1 MNRGKLVIDLDA
13 NTKGFDYQIEAAQE
27 KLDDLL
33 ATYKLLSEEDGF
45 NEQSNEARQL
55 RKEIEQTSNAVVS
68 LQKQQRK
75 AQQQNQKGWDLDL
88 KSIKKVALGI
98 IGIRSLYSL
107 ARKASSSYLSS
118 DIELAEKLQSVWVGL
133 GSFLAPI
140 LEKFSDLM
148 LKAVGYLNVF
158 VKALTGVDYIANA
171 NAKALNKQAKAQA
184 NLNKQTQQYDFDVI
198 RTQQEQTS
206 GGGIDTGT
214 SGMIN
219 IPELDQGLVEKLQN
233 LAYWLKEN
241 KTLVEAVGI
250 TLGLVFG
257 VSAIKKLATNIATL
271 IGTGGA
277 GAVAGTGLAGLA
289 ALLAYLAI
297 GFEIVL
303 VTKGVLEAIENYKEL
318 NQLIEN
324 NINLSR
330 GNTKNSNELSDSFWN
345 LVDSG
350 KATNEQIQNH
360 AEYLKN
366 LLPFLADQILDQEK
380 QKTILGQL
388 GTKNKNLSE
397 TQKELAEQYRIAQ
410 DDLQKMSDKGLIASD
425 SFSTLQTVLS
435 GLNGYTVD
443 INIVEHYIKDENFES
458 TSSGRL
464 IYKHYATGGIVTQPT
479 RALMGEAGYPE
490 AVVPMNADYLSTL
503 ASEIAKYGNNNGG
516 GTVNVYLD
524 GKLIQR
530 QVSKVEQQKKFATN
544 G

>member
-88 KSIKKVALGI
+88 KNIKKVALGI

-219 IPELDQGLVEKLQN
+219 IPELDQGLVNKLQN

-241 KTLVEAVGI
+241 ETWVKAVGI
-250 TLGLVFG
+250 ALGITFG
-257 VSAIKKLATNIATL
+257 ATAIYKLASNIAML
-271 IGTGGA
+271 IGSGA
-277 GAVAGTGLAGLA
+277 AATGLAGLFT
-289 ALLAYLAI
+289 LLTGIATVFVI
-297 GFEIVL
+297 TL
-303 VTKGVLEAIENYKEL
+303 VAKGIMDTIQNYKEL
-318 NQLIEN
+318 NQLMEN
-324 NINLSR
+324 NIKLAQS
-330 GNTKNSNELSDSFWN
+330 NTDNSNELSDTYWD

-350 KATNEQIQNH
+350 KATSDQTNQYS
-360 AEYLKN
+360 EYLKKQ
-366 LLPFLADQILDQEK
+366 LPFIADQIAELEK
-380 QKTILGQL
+380 QKTIFGQL
-388 GTKNKNLSE
+388 TGKNKKLNE
-397 TQKELAEQYRIAQ
+397 QQKLLAEQYRIAQ
-410 DDLQKMSDKGLIASD
+410 GDLQKMSDKGLIAND
-425 SFSTLQTVLS
+425 SFSTLEQTLS
-435 GLNGYTVD
+435 NLTKSHYSIDVD
-443 INIVEHYIKDENFES
+443 IVEHYIKDSSYSS
-458 TSSGRL
+458 TSSGRF
-464 IYKHYATGGIVTQPT
+464 KAYATGGIVTQPT
-479 RALMGEAGYPE
+479 RALIGEARYPE

-503 ASEIAKYGNNNGG
+503 ASEIAKYGNNSGG